1 MHRGAFRERK
11 RDRDRESVCAG
22 VCRYSEVLGV
32 RCIGVCVYRHTHTC
46 KYGGRDLDRPQVPRV
61 GESECNEADPGGR
74 GLGESDLTLG
84 NKPLR
89 FCHVSRAFWHQEGF
103 RV

>member
-1 MHRGAFRERK
+1 VAPLERERGTEIE
-11 RDRDRESVCAG
+11 RVCVQ
-22 VCRYSEVLGV
+22 VCVGIV
-32 RCIGVCVYRHTHTC
+32 RCWVSGALECVCTDTHTHVSM
-46 KYGGRDLDRPQVPRV
+46 DRPQVPRV